1 MIDITK
7 ITARSLPKTAKLFEC
22 SDWFFTIR
30 EDWVIKIHINRK
42 PDANKLASIQAEI
55 EQLEEVIDTSKI
67 DLEVEEATSKIRQL
81 EYQFTRE
88 SATDYISNTSC
99 VWLKSDSDVQKWIE
113 MAGEAKQNS
122 VWSVAY
128 ATGWRSQDASP
139 ESIIST
145 PREWRYNWKDA

>member
-1 MIDITK
+1 M
-7 ITARSLPKTAKLFEC
+7 
-22 SDWFFTIR
+22 
-30 EDWVIKIHINRK
+30 IKIHINRK

-99 VWLKSDSDVQKWIE
+99 V
-113 MAGEAKQNS
+113 
-122 VWSVAY
+122 
-128 ATGWRSQDASP
+128 
-139 ESIIST
+139 
-145 PREWRYNWKDA
+145 